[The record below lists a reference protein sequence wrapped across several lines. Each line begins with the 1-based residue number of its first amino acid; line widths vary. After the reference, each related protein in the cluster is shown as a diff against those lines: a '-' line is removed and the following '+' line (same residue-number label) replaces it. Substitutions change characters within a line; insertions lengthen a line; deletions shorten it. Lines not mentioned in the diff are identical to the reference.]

1 MGFGQSWL
9 IVLKPEL
16 GDQTVQRLVRSEP
29 VEAMGLRGR
38 RGRFLVLFG
47 HGDIFSCGI
56 VSASIPAFRGRHE
69 ITSRCCLARLM
80 DTEPSDGV
88 LAKYSSSQSI

>member
-29 VEAMGLRGR
+29 VEAMDWEDEWVV
-38 RGRFLVLFG
+38 FLFCLGV
-47 HGDIFSCGI
+47 
-56 VSASIPAFRGRHE
+56 E
-69 ITSRCCLARLM
+69 TSSLV
-80 DTEPSDGV
+80 G
-88 LAKYSSSQSI
+88 